1 MTPYKQNPLDT
12 LMEPVVRL
20 LCRPRF
26 MRFNQLALEFA
37 YRLNGFGVWYRD
49 GSGLPSA
56 EEAAVFRTLTLHP
69 PRMVF
74 DVGANVGNF
83 ARLVRR
89 AQPDCTILCFEPQP
103 RTAETLAA
111 KAQDLGITV
120 ERIALSSSPGS
131 AKFYDKAGVQGSS
144 VASLNKDSVLN
155 FADDVVEFEVP
166 VSTVDEYCR
175 QNNVEQIDL
184 LKIDTEG
191 YDYHVLKG
199 ASEMITSNCVKII
212 TFELI
217 PACIETHVFFKD
229 IFSILA
235 DFQVF
240 RILPGGKTYKI
251 PSYTY
256 KYNEIF
262 VPSSYIALHRTLAP
276 A

>member
-1 MTPYKQNPLDT
+1 MK
-12 LMEPVVRL
+12 PVVQL

-26 MRFNQLALEFA
+26 MRFNQLVLEFA
-37 YRLNGFGVWYRD
+37 YRLNGFGVWYRS
-49 GSGLPSA
+49 GGGLPSA
-56 EEAAVFRTLTLHP
+56 EEAAVFRTLMQYP

-83 ARLVRR
+83 ARLVRK
-89 AQPDCTILCFEPQP
+89 AQPDCSILCFEPQP
-103 RTAETLAA
+103 RTAEILAA
-111 KAQDLGITV
+111 KAPDIGITV

-144 VASLNKDSVLN
+144 VASLNKESVLN

-166 VSTVDEYCR
+166 VSTVDDYCR
-175 QNNVEQIDL
+175 QNSVEKIDL

-199 ASEMITSNCVKII
+199 ASEMLTKNSVNIV

-217 PACIETHVFFKD
+217 PACIETHIFFKD
-229 IFSILA
+229 IFSMLG
-235 DFQVF
+235 DFHVF
-240 RILPGGKTYKI
+240 RILPGGKLYEI
-251 PSYTY
+251 QSYNY
-256 KYNEIF
+256 KYSEIF
-262 VPSSYIALHRTLAP
+262 VPSSYIALHRTLEA